1 MAKFIIEEQVP
12 ALVTYRYEVEAD
24 DEDDAME
31 LVMIGYADPAN
42 EKIETIYNDVVT
54 LEFTR
59 KIIEE

>member
-42 EKIETIYNDVVT
+42 EKIETIYNDQVT

>member
-12 ALVTYRYEVEAD
+12 ALVTYRYEVEAE

-42 EKIETIYNDVVT
+42 EKIETIYNDQVT